1 MPDIDF
7 QRIELNLIPK
17 QGDEPVVFYASQYET
32 TRPFIADLFWGDTEF
47 TPGDD
52 CWAEIDIRK
61 NDDNLVV
68 ITEDVAIDNNE
79 VSVILPVQA
88 LTCIGKNLGQVKI
101 YAGEDQLIAAL
112 NFILEVQPDPLAGGV
127 TSETDIDNLTQ
138 QIEDIAEEVIGE
150 DYYDKTEVDAL
161 LSDKA
166 DVSDLPDMSNYY
178 TKSQVYNKT
187 EADGLL
193 SDKADI
199 SDIPDMSNYYT
210 KSQIDNT
217 LINNYATYGYL
228 GSHYY
233 NKSSVENL
241 ISDAVT
247 LRGEAEGDIASFN
260 TALAELPDTLN
271 CYFNV
276 LSGITE
282 LNVTRTG
289 VNLLPTIEEDTKT
302 VSDLTAVISDNG
314 TITLDGTSTSSGS
327 IIVAEDANG
336 LFKIPNGG
344 YIHLLNDFETGS
356 VAFVLDLKEGGNI
369 SPSFYES
376 NRIFT
381 IPSSDIGKTVW
392 RIRIYF
398 NSGITINNGHFSP
411 MIALTSSAIPYEQY
425 NGQTI
430 TLDLNGTYTEGYVDP
445 LNGKLY
451 DNSVT
456 PAVEHDITRK
466 WIYQAEGV
474 NNFFSDGNDKTYV
487 KYKDT
492 IQHYIDTRL

>member
-32 TRPFIADLFWGDTEF
+32 TRPFIADLMWGESEF
-47 TPGDD
+47 APGDD

-68 ITEDVAIDNNE
+68 ITEDVTIDNNE

-161 LSDKA
+161 LADKA

-187 EADGLL
+187 ETDGLL
-193 SDKADI
+193 ADKADV
-199 SDIPDMSNYYT
+199 SDLPDMSNYYT
-210 KSQIDNT
+210 KSQIDDT
-217 LINNYATYGYL
+217 LIYNYPTFTYMGI
-228 GSHYY
+228 HYY
-233 NKSSVENL
+233 NKASVENL
-241 ISDAVT
+241 IEDAVT
-247 LRGEAEGDIASFN
+247 LRGDAEGDIATFN
-260 TALAELPDTLN
+260 TALEVLPDTLN

-276 LSGITE
+276 PGGITE

-289 VNLLPTIEEDTKT
+289 KNLFDVSNGNGNIMRGVTPAYDNDGGLTFTGTVSEVGWCGSWNIDITLPAGTYTFSIENPEIDHNITFALDWSAKVVIDRGSASKT
-302 VSDLTAVISDNG
+302 VTFNAPQRLNR
-314 TITLDGTSTSSGS
+314 ITLNSNSEDVGQNININVKKFVIEVGSSAS
-327 IIVAEDANG
+327 E
-336 LFKIPNGG
+336 
-344 YIHLLNDFETGS
+344 
-356 VAFVLDLKEGGNI
+356 
-369 SPSFYES
+369 YE
-376 NRIFT
+376 
-381 IPSSDIGKTVW
+381 PYSSD
-392 RIRIYF
+392 
-398 NSGITINNGHFSP
+398 
-411 MIALTSSAIPYEQY
+411 
-425 NGQTI
+425 TI
-430 TLDLNGTYTEGYVDP
+430 TLDLDGTYTEGYVDP
-445 LNGKLY
+445 INGKLY
-451 DNSVT
+451 DTSVT
-456 PAVEHDITRK
+456 PAVEHSITRK

-492 IQHYIDTRL
+492 IQHYIDTRI